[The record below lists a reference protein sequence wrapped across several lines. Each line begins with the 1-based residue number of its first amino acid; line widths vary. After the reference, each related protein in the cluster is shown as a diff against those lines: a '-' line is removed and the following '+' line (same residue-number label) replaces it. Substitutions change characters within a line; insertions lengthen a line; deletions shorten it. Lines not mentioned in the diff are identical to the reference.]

1 MNFSQNGKK
10 SMDCKI
16 FVFEPVRLAPVC
28 QIQISIKKVISI
40 LIYTVT
46 VYIMIISKYTVAV
59 YKGALWMITI

>member
-1 MNFSQNGKK
+1 MNDQYY
-10 SMDCKI
+10 D
-16 FVFEPVRLAPVC
+16 
-28 QIQISIKKVISI
+28 I